1 MVKCLVCDNDF
12 TEDKARQCPSCGWDL
27 TEYPLSPQG
36 LIDEQSSRIA
46 WAKEKWELLRKQE
59 RQKQEYSSKIKQL
72 SEQIKTLNCKADEAA
87 LDKKQLLS
95 GGLTRLE
102 YWLKRHRWEEAD
114 METNHIVLSKASRL
128 QDGFLSKISI
138 DFYSSEFLPKI
149 DDLWWQY
156 SKGRFGFSIQKFI
169 YQEFK
174 SANDLSEFYEK
185 IGWKSY
191 AEQDWEPK
199 YTIFA
204 SPGHLPIL
212 RIGGYGKQGNDRD
225 TRVREFFNNGYLPIN
240 DIGQH
245 RYSFVSGNSRDIFHD
260 LNLRAEQIRDGE
272 NKIIFRFERTK
283 RCDECLGTG
292 ATPKTCQLCKGQG
305 FSVITDSVTIEINS
319 NFRNGQRLF
328 YPEKGHDGRYCD
340 SKGDLVIWIKIV

>member
-1 MVKCLVCDNDF
+1 MVKCLVCENEY
-12 TEDKARQCPSCGWDL
+12 TEDQARHCPCCDWDL

-46 WAKEKWELLRKQE
+46 WAKEKLELLRNQE
-59 RQKQEYSSKIKQL
+59 REKQEYSSRIKQL
-72 SEQIKTLNCKADEAA
+72 SEQIKNLNCKIQEAD
-87 LDKKQLLS
+87 LDKKQILS

-102 YWLKRHRWEEAD
+102 YWLTRHRWEEAD

-128 QDGFLSKISI
+128 QDGFLNKTSI
-138 DFYSSEFLPKI
+138 DFYSSNFLREI
-149 DDLWWQY
+149 DDLWLQY

-174 SANDLSEFYEK
+174 NANDLSGFYEK
-185 IGWKSY
+185 IGWRSY

-245 RYSFVSGNSRDIFHD
+245 RSSFVSLNSGNIFHE

-272 NKIIFRFERTK
+272 NQVFSYERIK

-292 ATPKTCQLCKGQG
+292 ATPKTCQLCQGQG
-305 FSVITDSVTIEINS
+305 FSLITDSVTIEINS
-319 NFRNGQRLF
+319 NFRNGQRLS

-340 SKGDLVIWIKIV
+340 SKGNLIIGIKIV

>member
-1 MVKCLVCDNDF
+1 MIKCLVCENEY
-12 TEDKARQCPSCGWDL
+12 TEDKASHCPWCDWDL
-27 TEYPLSPQG
+27 TEYLLSPQG

-46 WAKEKWELLRKQE
+46 WAKEKLELLRKQE
-59 RQKQEYSSKIKQL
+59 QEKQEYSSRIKQL
-72 SEQIKTLNCKADEAA
+72 SEQLKDLNCKTQEADI
-87 LDKKQLLS
+87 DKKQILS

-128 QDGFLSKISI
+128 QDGFLNKTSI
-138 DFYSSEFLPKI
+138 DFYSSKFILEI
-149 DDLWWQY
+149 DDLWLQY

-169 YQEFK
+169 YQGFK
-174 SANDLSEFYEK
+174 NANDLSGFYEK
-185 IGWKSY
+185 IAWKSY

-225 TRVREFFNNGYLPIN
+225 TRVREFFNNECLPIN

-245 RYSFVSGNSRDIFHD
+245 RYSFVSLNSSNIPHD

-272 NKIIFRFERTK
+272 NHIFSFERIK

-292 ATPKTCQLCKGQG
+292 ATPKTCQLCQGQG

>member
-1 MVKCLVCDNDF
+1 MVKCLVCENEY
-12 TEDKARQCPSCGWDL
+12 TEDQARHCPCCDWDL

-46 WAKEKWELLRKQE
+46 WAKEKLELLRRQE
-59 RQKQEYSSKIKQL
+59 REKQEYSSRIKQL
-72 SEQIKTLNCKADEAA
+72 SEQIKNLNCKIQEAD
-87 LDKKQLLS
+87 LDKKHILS

-149 DDLWWQY
+149 DELWLQY
-156 SKGRFGFSIQKFI
+156 SKGRFGFSIQNFI

-174 SANDLSEFYEK
+174 NANDLSGFYEK
-185 IGWKSY
+185 IAWKFY

-245 RYSFVSGNSRDIFHD
+245 RYSFDSLNSSNIPHD
-260 LNLRAEQIRDGE
+260 LNLRAEQIQDGK
-272 NKIIFRFERTK
+272 NQIFSFERIK
-283 RCDECLGTG
+283 RCEECLGTG
-292 ATPKTCQLCKGQG
+292 ATPKTCQLCQWQG
-305 FSVITDSVTIEINS
+305 FSLITDSVTIEINS
-319 NFRNGQRLF
+319 NFKNGQRLS

-340 SKGDLVIWIKIV
+340 SKGNLIIWIKIV

>member
-1 MVKCLVCDNDF
+1 MIKCLVCDNEF
-12 TEDKARQCPSCGWDL
+12 HEDKARKCPFCDWDL

-46 WAKEKWELLRKQE
+46 WAKEKLELLRNQE
-59 RQKQEYSSKIKQL
+59 REKQEYSSKIKQL
-72 SEQIKTLNCKADEAA
+72 SEQIKTLKCKAEEAA
-87 LDKKQLLS
+87 LDKDKILS
-95 GGLTRLE
+95 GGLARLE

-114 METNHIVLSKASRL
+114 METNHIVLSRASRL

-138 DFYSSEFLPKI
+138 DFYSSDFLTKI
-149 DDLWWQY
+149 DDLWLQY
-156 SKGRFGFSIQKFI
+156 SKGRFGFSIQNFI

-174 SANDLSEFYEK
+174 NANDLSEFYEK

-191 AEQDWEPK
+191 AEQYWKPK

-240 DIGQH
+240 DIGKH
-245 RYSFVSGNSRDIFHD
+245 RASFVSGNSRDIARE

-272 NKIIFRFERTK
+272 NQIFSFERIK

-292 ATPKTCQLCKGQG
+292 ATPKTCEVCQGQG
-305 FSVITDSVTIEINS
+305 FSRITDSVTIEINS
-319 NFRNGQRLF
+319 NFKNGQTF
-328 YPEKGHDGRYCD
+328 SYSGKGNDAIYRE
-340 SKGDLVIWIKIV
+340 SKGNLVIRLKIV